1 LNPQTYT
8 NLETKRLFLKQINAE
23 EFFKIG
29 TELFETL
36 DKFTSQRIF
45 SEPNRNKTLIFSLT
59 NKIDRQLVG
68 FNFFKP
74 LIARSEMECYFVL
87 FPHYTGNGYAIE
99 SLKKAIEFV
108 FSTMT
113 IDTLR
118 AYVEQDN
125 KKGWLVVERSGMKY
139 MGDEIDNKENKKL
152 MKFSMNKGD
161 FHNIYRH

>member
-1 LNPQTYT
+1 MNPDIYT
-8 NLETKRLFLKQINAE
+8 NIESKRLFLKQINTE

-36 DKFTSQRIF
+36 EKFTSQRIF
-45 SEPNRNKTLIFSLT
+45 FEPNRKKTLIFSLT
-59 NKIDRQLVG
+59 NKIDEQLVG
-68 FNFFKP
+68 FIFFKP
-74 LIARSEMECYFVL
+74 LIARNEMECYFVL
-87 FPHYTGNGYAIE
+87 FPQYTGNGYAIE

-108 FSTMT
+108 FSTMK